1 MRAHAA
7 SAYSVAQALTDARL
21 RLRLHD
27 SATLDAELLL
37 CHVLNQ
43 PRAFLHAHAGQALT
57 AAQCV
62 QFENLVERRARGEP
76 VAYLTGLRGFWSLEL
91 RVTQDTLIPRPETEL
106 LVEQALERIPPDAA
120 WRIAD
125 LGTGSGAIAL
135 SIAHERPR
143 CHIMATDI
151 SAAALEIACANAE
164 RLNIRN
170 IEFRLGS
177 ADWFGAVQNERFDMI
192 VSNPPYVRSDDPH
205 LKDLS
210 FEPEIALMAGADGMQ
225 CLREIA
231 EQARKH
237 FTLTPTASPPSLRS
251 PQRERGHLL
260 PSPSGRRAGDE
271 GGWLLLEHGYDQG
284 REMIRML
291 ADLGYTRVRDYA
303 DLAGIPR
310 MTAAQWV
317 TPHE

>member
-7 SAYSVAQALTDARL
+7 SAYSVAQALTDASL
-21 RLRLHD
+21 RLRCHD
-27 SATLDAELLL
+27 TAALDAELLL
-37 CHVLNQ
+37 CHVLDQ
-43 PRAFLHAHAGQALT
+43 PRSFLHAHAGQALT

-76 VAYLTGLRGFWSLEL
+76 VAYLTGSRGFWSLEL

-106 LVEQALERIPPDAA
+106 LVEQALEHIAPDAE

-143 CHIMATDI
+143 CHVIATDI
-151 SAAALEIACANAE
+151 SAAALEIARANTE

-177 ADWFGAVQNERFDMI
+177 ADWFGAVQSERFDMI

-205 LKDLS
+205 LNDLR
-210 FEPEIALMAGADGMQ
+210 FEPEIALVAGADGLQ
-225 CLREIA
+225 HLRTIA
-231 EQARKH
+231 EQAREH
-237 FTLTPTASPPSLRS
+237 FTPTPAASPPSLRS
-251 PQRERGHLL
+251 PRQG
-260 PSPSGRRAGDE
+260 

-284 REMIRML
+284 REMMQML
-291 ADLGYTRVRDYA
+291 SDLGYACVQDYT

-310 MTAAQWV
+310 MTVAQWV